1 MSDPRHPPEVRLR
14 ADEDELWLELKAP
27 SGKRAKIALSDELHG
42 PLAAEVIEEIWNA
55 LRSSC

>member
-1 MSDPRHPPEVRLR
+1 LR

-27 SGKRAKIALSDELHG
+27 SGKRAKIALSDESHG